1 MRLKHYYLGD
11 KEISEAEAKEIETKN
26 REALLE
32 GTIEELLQTKPITV
46 KEEILHDNEIR
57 R

>member
-46 KEEILHDNEIR
+46 KEEILHDNKIR